1 MCSGR
6 AGAVEGIFA
15 HIQTKHKLRGL
26 IYLPFERS
34 NRSMSKIIA
43 VTSGKGGTGKSSIS
57 ACLGYALAKQGNR
70 TLIIELDFGLRC
82 MDIMLGMQ
90 GNITYDLGDVL
101 EGTCDVNK
109 ATTTVRL
116 ASNLSVLCAPSDPF
130 VQLKAEDIER
140 ITSEMRKYFEYII
153 IDTSA
158 GINGSVFDIVTNSD
172 LILIV
177 TTPDPVCVRD
187 GRMMSDEFYK
197 RGNQKQRLIIN
208 KASTR
213 IFEYE
218 EMDDLDAIIDTVGV
232 QLLGVIPEDSAIP
245 LATGKGAPLSSSS
258 QGFLACSAISR
269 RIKGEHIP
277 LSIKVK

>member
-1 MCSGR
+1 
-6 AGAVEGIFA
+6 
-15 HIQTKHKLRGL
+15 
-26 IYLPFERS
+26 
-34 NRSMSKIIA
+34 MSQIIA
-43 VTSGKGGTGKSSIS
+43 VTAGKGGTGKSTTS
-57 ACLGYALAKQGNR
+57 ANIASCLAYLGKK
-70 TLIIELDFGLRC
+70 TLIVELDFGLRC

-90 GNITYDLGDVL
+90 GNITYDLGDVIA
-101 EGTCDVNK
+101 GTCDVYK
-109 ATTTVRL
+109 ATTTVKL

-130 VQLKAEDIER
+130 VQLKTEDIEK
-140 ITSEMRKYFEYII
+140 ITSEMKKYFEYII

-158 GINGSVFDIVTNSD
+158 GINNSVFDIVTNSD

-187 GRMMSDEFYK
+187 ARMMSDEFYK
-197 RGNQKQRLIIN
+197 RGNQKQRLLIN
-208 KASTR
+208 KASKR
-213 IFEYE
+213 IFEYD

-258 QGFLACSAISR
+258 MGFLAFSAISR

-277 LSIKVK
+277 ISLKM

>member
-1 MCSGR
+1 
-6 AGAVEGIFA
+6 
-15 HIQTKHKLRGL
+15 
-26 IYLPFERS
+26 
-34 NRSMSKIIA
+34 MSKIIA

-101 EGTCDVNK
+101 EGTCDVYK
-109 ATTTVRL
+109 ATTTVKL

-130 VQLKAEDIER
+130 VQLKAEDIEK
-140 ITSEMRKYFEYII
+140 ITQEMRKYFEYII

-187 GRMMSDEFYK
+187 ARMMSIKEEIRSKD
-197 RGNQKQRLIIN
+197 LL
-208 KASTR
+208 STR
-213 IFEYE
+213 QTREYSS
-218 EMDDLDAIIDTVGV
+218 LTKWTT
-232 QLLGVIPEDSAIP
+232 L
-245 LATGKGAPLSSSS
+245 TLSST
-258 QGFLACSAISR
+258 QSAFSFWMLSLRTVLSLLQQERVR
-269 RIKGEHIP
+269 RFHQALWASLHSLLFQEE
-277 LSIKVK
+277 

>member
-1 MCSGR
+1 
-6 AGAVEGIFA
+6 
-15 HIQTKHKLRGL
+15 
-26 IYLPFERS
+26 
-34 NRSMSKIIA
+34 MSKIIA

-101 EGTCDVNK
+101 EGTCDVYK
-109 ATTTVRL
+109 ATTTVKL

-130 VQLKAEDIER
+130 VQLKAEDIEK
-140 ITSEMRKYFEYII
+140 ITQEMRKYFEYII

-187 GRMMSDEFYK
+187 ARMMSDEFYK
-197 RGNQKQRLIIN
+197 RGNKKQRLIIN
-208 KASTR
+208 KVDPE
-213 IFEYE
+213 IFKA
-218 EMDDLDAIIDTVGV
+218 DLITDLDSIIDTVGV
-232 QLLGVIPEDSAIP
+232 QLIGVIPNDDAIVIS
-245 LATGKGAPLSSSS
+245 TGKGIPLPSNSNA
-258 QGFLACSAISR
+258 FKAFDAISR
-269 RIKGEHIP
+269 RIKGEDVP
-277 LSIKVK
+277 LSFKMLLQ

>member
-1 MCSGR
+1 
-6 AGAVEGIFA
+6 
-15 HIQTKHKLRGL
+15 
-26 IYLPFERS
+26 
-34 NRSMSKIIA
+34 MSKIIA

-101 EGTCDVNK
+101 EGTCDVYK
-109 ATTTVRL
+109 ATTTVKL

-130 VQLKAEDIER
+130 VQLKAEDIEK
-140 ITSEMRKYFEYII
+140 ITQEMRKYFEYII

-187 GRMMSDEFYK
+187 ARMMSDEFYK
-197 RGNQKQRLIIN
+197 RGNQKQRLVIN
-208 KASTR
+208 KANKR
-213 IFEYE
+213 IE
-218 EMDDLDAIIDTVGV
+218 EIRTGEKPALTPDANAKYYAEVIVDLDVIIEPMIADPDVNNEDVSKRYTHDT
-232 QLLGVIPEDSAIP
+232 
-245 LATGKGAPLSSSS
+245 
-258 QGFLACSAISR
+258 
-269 RIKGEHIP
+269 IKIGRAH
-277 LSIKVK
+277 V

>member
-1 MCSGR
+1 
-6 AGAVEGIFA
+6 
-15 HIQTKHKLRGL
+15 
-26 IYLPFERS
+26 
-34 NRSMSKIIA
+34 MSKIIA

-101 EGTCDVNK
+101 EGTCDVYK
-109 ATTTVRL
+109 ATTTVKL

-130 VQLKAEDIER
+130 VQLKAEDIEK
-140 ITSEMRKYFEYII
+140 ITQEMRKYFEYII

-187 GRMMSDEFYK
+187 ASSIREEIRSKD
-197 RGNQKQRLIIN
+197 LL
-208 KASTR
+208 STR
-213 IFEYE
+213 QTREYSS
-218 EMDDLDAIIDTVGV
+218 LTKWTT
-232 QLLGVIPEDSAIP
+232 L
-245 LATGKGAPLSSSS
+245 TLSST
-258 QGFLACSAISR
+258 QSAFSFWVLSLRTVLSLLQQERVR
-269 RIKGEHIP
+269 RFHQALWASLHSLLFQEE
-277 LSIKVK
+277 

>member
-1 MCSGR
+1 
-6 AGAVEGIFA
+6 
-15 HIQTKHKLRGL
+15 
-26 IYLPFERS
+26 
-34 NRSMSKIIA
+34 MSKIIA

-101 EGTCDVNK
+101 EGTCDVYK
-109 ATTTVRL
+109 ATTTVKL

-130 VQLKAEDIER
+130 VQLKAEDIEK
-140 ITSEMRKYFEYII
+140 ITQEMRKYFEYII

-158 GINGSVFDIVTNSD
+158 GINGS
-172 LILIV
+172 ILIV

-187 GRMMSDEFYK
+187 ARMMSDEFYK
-197 RGNQKQRLIIN
+197 RGNQKQRLVIN
-208 KASTR
+208 KANKR
-213 IFEYE
+213 IFEFD

-258 QGFLACSAISR
+258 MGFLAFSAISR
-269 RIKGEHIP
+269 RIKGENIP
-277 LSIKVK
+277 LSIKV

>member
-1 MCSGR
+1 
-6 AGAVEGIFA
+6 
-15 HIQTKHKLRGL
+15 
-26 IYLPFERS
+26 
-34 NRSMSKIIA
+34 MSKIIA

-101 EGTCDVNK
+101 EGTCDVYK
-109 ATTTVRL
+109 ATTTVKL

-130 VQLKAEDIER
+130 VQLKAEDIEK
-140 ITSEMRKYFEYII
+140 ITQEMRKYFEYII

-187 GRMMSDEFYK
+187 ARMMSDEFYK
-197 RGNQKQRLIIN
+197 RGNQKQRLVIN
-208 KASTR
+208 KANKR
-213 IFEYE
+213 IFEFD
-218 EMDDLDAIIDTVGV
+218 EMDDLDA
-232 QLLGVIPEDSAIP
+232 LH
-245 LATGKGAPLSSSS
+245 
-258 QGFLACSAISR
+258 QG
-269 RIKGEHIP
+269 
-277 LSIKVK
+277 LSILSAVCVRISAHSAAVLYHETYLFINIPIYKRGVSIEYCTYCS

>member
-1 MCSGR
+1 MPLLSR
-6 AGAVEGIFA
+6 E
-15 HIQTKHKLRGL
+15 
-26 IYLPFERS
+26 
-34 NRSMSKIIA
+34 
-43 VTSGKGGTGKSSIS
+43 
-57 ACLGYALAKQGNR
+57 
-70 TLIIELDFGLRC
+70 IIELDFGLRC

-101 EGTCDVNK
+101 EGTCDVYK
-109 ATTTVRL
+109 ATTTVKL

-130 VQLKAEDIER
+130 VQLKAEDIEK
-140 ITSEMRKYFEYII
+140 ITQEMRKYFEYII

-187 GRMMSDEFYK
+187 ARMMSDEFYK
-197 RGNQKQRLIIN
+197 RGNQKQRLVIN
-208 KASTR
+208 KANKR
-213 IFEYE
+213 IFEFD

-258 QGFLACSAISR
+258 MGFLAFSAISR

-277 LSIKVK
+277 LSIKV

>member
-1 MCSGR
+1 
-6 AGAVEGIFA
+6 
-15 HIQTKHKLRGL
+15 
-26 IYLPFERS
+26 
-34 NRSMSKIIA
+34 MSKIIA

-101 EGTCDVNK
+101 EGTCDVYK
-109 ATTTVRL
+109 ATTTVKL

-130 VQLKAEDIER
+130 VQLKAEDIEK
-140 ITSEMRKYFEYII
+140 ITQEMRKYFEYII

-158 GINGSVFDIVTNSD
+158 GINGS
-172 LILIV
+172 ILIV

-187 GRMMSDEFYK
+187 ARMMSDEFYK
-197 RGNQKQRLIIN
+197 RGNQKQRLVIN
-208 KASTR
+208 KANKR
-213 IFEYE
+213 IFEFD

-258 QGFLACSAISR
+258 MGFLAFSAISR

-277 LSIKVK
+277 LSIKV

>member
-1 MCSGR
+1 
-6 AGAVEGIFA
+6 
-15 HIQTKHKLRGL
+15 
-26 IYLPFERS
+26 
-34 NRSMSKIIA
+34 MSKIIA

-101 EGTCDVNK
+101 EGTCDVYK
-109 ATTTVRL
+109 ATTTVKL
-116 ASNLSVLCAPSDPF
+116 ASNLS
-130 VQLKAEDIER
+130 VQLKAEDIEK
-140 ITSEMRKYFEYII
+140 ITQEMRKYFEYII

-187 GRMMSDEFYK
+187 ARMMSDEFYK
-197 RGNQKQRLIIN
+197 RGNQKQRLVIN
-208 KASTR
+208 KANKR
-213 IFEYE
+213 IFEFD

-258 QGFLACSAISR
+258 MGFLAFSAISR

-277 LSIKVK
+277 LSIKV

>member
-1 MCSGR
+1 MANKS
-6 AGAVEGIFA
+6 
-15 HIQTKHKLRGL
+15 T
-26 IYLPFERS
+26 
-34 NRSMSKIIA
+34 IIA

-90 GNITYDLGDVL
+90 GNIPYDLGDVI
-101 EGTCDVNK
+101 EGTCDVYK
-109 ATTTVRL
+109 ATTTVKL
-116 ASNLSVLCAPSDPF
+116 ATNLSVLCAPSDPF
-130 VQLKAEDIER
+130 VQLKAEDIEK
-140 ITSEMRKYFEYII
+140 ITTEMRKYFEYII

-187 GRMMSDEFYK
+187 AQMMSDEFYK
-197 RGNQKQRLIIN
+197 RGNQKQRLLIN
-208 KASTR
+208 KASKR
-213 IFEYE
+213 IFEFDTI
-218 EMDDLDAIIDTVGV
+218 DDLDAIIDTVGV

-245 LATGKGAPLSSSS
+245 IATGKGAPLSSSS
-258 QGFLACSAISR
+258 MGFLAFSAISR

-277 LSIKVK
+277 LSIKA

>member
-1 MCSGR
+1 
-6 AGAVEGIFA
+6 
-15 HIQTKHKLRGL
+15 
-26 IYLPFERS
+26 
-34 NRSMSKIIA
+34 MSKIIA

-101 EGTCDVNK
+101 EGTCDVYK
-109 ATTTVRL
+109 ATTTVKL

-130 VQLKAEDIER
+130 VQLKAEDIEK
-140 ITSEMRKYFEYII
+140 ITQEMRKYFEYII

-187 GRMMSDEFYK
+187 ARMMSDEFYK
-197 RGNQKQRLIIN
+197 EEIRSKDLL
-208 KASTR
+208 STR
-213 IFEYE
+213 QTREYSS
-218 EMDDLDAIIDTVGV
+218 LTKWTT
-232 QLLGVIPEDSAIP
+232 L
-245 LATGKGAPLSSSS
+245 TLSST
-258 QGFLACSAISR
+258 QSAFSFWVLSLRTVLSLLQQERVR
-269 RIKGEHIP
+269 RFHQALWASLHSLLFQEE
-277 LSIKVK
+277 